1 MSENRDKRPN
11 ADNSEADQD
20 LKWEAV
26 SVEHIIQD
34 KWIDFRRIAYRFPDG
49 TTFSPYYNY
58 SRRSYVV
65 IVASDEEGNYLCVRQ
80 FRHGIGQVTTEFVAG
95 GIESATGREYIT
107 AADDQTS
114 HEDALTAAKRELEE
128 ETGYTSDEWE
138 HLITIPSAATIA
150 DNYAYLFRA
159 KNCHLVSGQSLDEME
174 FLNVKLLQA
183 DEIETMI
190 REERFQQ
197 AIHILAWMLSKN
209 DR

>member
-1 MSENRDKRPN
+1 MSEDRDKRRN
-11 ADNSEADQD
+11 ADNSEEDQD

-150 DNYAYLFRA
+150 DNYAFIFRA
-159 KNCHLVSGQSLDEME
+159 RNCRRTREQHTDSTE
-174 FLNVKLLQA
+174 FLRLAKHTPQ
-183 DEIETMI
+183 EIEELI
-190 REERFQQ
+190 ASGRFQQ
-197 AIHILAWMLSKN
+197 AMHVMAWLLSQ
-209 DR
+209 R